1 MSLNYNCLYTRLDVD
16 SGTLNATWNDVVK
29 AFLNGQE
36 VKVVI
41 PVAEN
46 FIPVE
51 AGDNCGQYIGTIR
64 ELNIDDVDGY
74 TVYVAVVV
82 ADSDSATSE
91 MYALDPGEYLV
102 TSLS

>member
-1 MSLNYNCLYTRLDVD
+1 MSLNYNCLFTRLDVN
-16 SGTLNATWNDVVK
+16 SGTLNATWDDVVN
-29 AFLNGQE
+29 AFLNGLE

-64 ELNIDDVDGY
+64 ELNIDDSNGD
-74 TVYVAVVV
+74 TVYVAVAV
-82 ADSDSATSE
+82 SDIDGATSE
-91 MYALDPGEYLV
+91 LYALDPGEYLAA
-102 TSLS
+102 SFG

>member
-1 MSLNYNCLYTRLDVD
+1 MSLNYNCLLTRLDTS
-16 SGTLNATWNDVVK
+16 SGTLNATWNDVVS

-64 ELNIDDVDGY
+64 ELNIDDSDGD
-74 TVYVAVVV
+74 TVYVAVAV
-82 ADSDSATSE
+82 SDIDGDTSE
-91 MYALDPGEYLV
+91 LYALDPGEYLAA
-102 TSLS
+102 SLG